1 MESTLKEKLFRA
13 VEGRNGA
20 TYTSS
25 KKKRKSESMSSLSE
39 KLLSKGTLGTTY
51 LYCVYMSRIVQVSK
65 WRRDAKIGQILSTYT
80 PILVHDSTKK
90 KTWNQEKSSGVS
102 RCGGGCGD
110 FKLPIRLSF
119 FWIDQKSN
127 FLFYKFIWSWSN
139 RVWLYV
145 YF

>member
-20 TYTSS
+20 TYTS

-80 PILVHDSTKK
+80 PILVHDCNK
-90 KTWNQEKSSGVS
+90 NHIG
-102 RCGGGCGD
+102 
-110 FKLPIRLSF
+110 F
-119 FWIDQKSN
+119 FG
-127 FLFYKFIWSWSN
+127 
-139 RVWLYV
+139 
-145 YF
+145 

>member
-20 TYTSS
+20 TYTSN

-80 PILVHDSTKK
+80 PILVHDFTKK
-90 KTWNQEKSSGVS
+90 K
-102 RCGGGCGD
+102 
-110 FKLPIRLSF
+110 KLGI
-119 FWIDQKSN
+119 K
-127 FLFYKFIWSWSN
+127 KK
-139 RVWLYV
+139 VV
-145 YF
+145 E

>member
-20 TYTSS
+20 S

-65 WRRDAKIGQILSTYT
+65 WRRDAKIGQILSTHT

-90 KTWNQEKSSGVS
+90 KLGIKKKVVE
-102 RCGGGCGD
+102 
-110 FKLPIRLSF
+110 
-119 FWIDQKSN
+119 
-127 FLFYKFIWSWSN
+127 
-139 RVWLYV
+139 
-145 YF
+145 

>member
-13 VEGRNGA
+13 VEGREIVNSA
-20 TYTSS
+20 TYTS

-80 PILVHDSTKK
+80 PILVHDCNK
-90 KTWNQEKSSGVS
+90 NHIG
-102 RCGGGCGD
+102 
-110 FKLPIRLSF
+110 F
-119 FWIDQKSN
+119 FG
-127 FLFYKFIWSWSN
+127 
-139 RVWLYV
+139 
-145 YF
+145 